1 MESDYFPWARGF
13 SGDDEIVLERDG
25 GEGYTTLWICF
36 KKPPN
41 CTLCDDLNGKFYIMD
56 FLKIFIRSIVDLFN
70 VVLISGVK
78 QSESIYVYIYP
89 LFFFWK
95 LFFIEVKFTWHEIHH
110 FKVYNSN
117 CFELY
122 KKEACKSFTRNVR
135 EDYTNM

>member
-13 SGDDEIVLERDG
+13 SGDDEIVLERDS

-56 FLKIFIRSIVDLFN
+56 FFLNFHKKYSWLTMLCYFRGKTKWIN
-70 VVLISGVK
+70 VCIHIST
-78 QSESIYVYIYP
+78 
-89 LFFFWK
+89 LFFWK
-95 LFFIEVKFTWHEIHH
+95 LFFIEVKFTWHEIHR

-135 EDYTNM
+135 EEYTNM